1 LRYISVKQTWLCGN
15 RISDL
20 IIYSLYSLLYQTFFI
35 TFICKSSNL
44 GLCLTL
50 SKPLWKKWYRLVLYF
65 LKCVNYYPIE
75 HNKKYKIENLCH
87 LLEYETS
94 NILKKKNG
102 IQTIQIRNLIRIIL
116 LSISINYVLC
126 KSLLMLYH
134 DNHSNLFLMC
144 LIC

>member
-1 LRYISVKQTWLCGN
+1 MPSLRVRNKQ
-15 RISDL
+15 
-20 IIYSLYSLLYQTFFI
+20 
-35 TFICKSSNL
+35 
-44 GLCLTL
+44 
-50 SKPLWKKWYRLVLYF
+50 YF
-65 LKCVNYYPIE
+65 KE
-75 HNKKYKIENLCH
+75 
-87 LLEYETS
+87 
-94 NILKKKNG
+94 KNG